1 MLIKTDNGV
10 NITNEEMHELEWF
23 CRRYDSMQRKL
34 ADCYGLHSG
43 GYDTV
48 GAARGGGTH
57 SDPTAAVAL
66 RAIKLRENIDI
77 IDKALNA
84 VADDII
90 KPYLKRAVTKG
101 LKYEI
106 INPPMGR
113 RQFYSLRRRFFVKL
127 WELRNP

>member
-1 MLIKTDNGV
+1 MIKTDNDV
-10 NITNEEMHELEWF
+10 IITSEEMHEMEWF
-23 CRRYDSMQRKL
+23 VRRYESMQAKL
-34 ADCYGLHSG
+34 GDCYGLHSG

-66 RAIKLRENIDI
+66 RAIKLKEDIDI
-77 IDKALNA
+77 IDKALEA
-84 VADDII
+84 VAEPTVL
-90 KPYLKRAVTKG
+90 PYLKKAVTRG

-113 RQFYSLRRRFFVKL
+113 RQFYSLRRRFFVVL
-127 WELRNP
+127 WQLRNP

>member
-43 GYDTV
+43 GYDNV
-48 GAARGGGTH
+48 GASRGGGTH

-66 RAIKLRENIDI
+66 RAIRLREDIDL
-77 IDKALNA
+77 IDKALEA
-84 VADDII
+84 VADDIV
-90 KPYLKRAVTKG
+90 KPDRERAVRRG

-106 INPPMGR
+106 ISRPMGR
-113 RQFYSLRRRFFVKL
+113 RQFYA
-127 WELRNP
+127 

>member
-1 MLIKTDNGV
+1 MLIKTDNDV

-23 CRRYDSMQRKL
+23 VRRYESMQSKL
-34 ADCYGLHSG
+34 RDCYGLHSG
-43 GYDTV
+43 GYDNI
-48 GAARGGGTH
+48 GASRSGGTH

-66 RAIKLRENIDI
+66 RAIKLREDIDL
-77 IDKALNA
+77 IDKALDT

-90 KPYLKRAVTKG
+90 KPYLKRAVTRG

>member
-23 CRRYDSMQRKL
+23 CRRYESMQSKL

-43 GYDTV
+43 GYDTG

-66 RAIKLRENIDI
+66 RAIKLREDIDL
-77 IDKALNA
+77 IDKALDA

-101 LKYEI
+101 LKYEY

-113 RQFYSLRRRFFVKL
+113 RQFYALRRRFFMVL
-127 WELRNP
+127 WQLRNP